1 MERKAV
7 LIVVEDD
14 LVLTGNG
21 PDKGGIA
28 VVHLAHRYPIDIHIG
43 NGQHLAWVMH
53 VRICLRSVTHKAAI
67 GTEDKA
73 AVGQLLHARA
83 RIIVIENV
91 ILTQGVGILTGRG
104 IIARHAI
111 GGSNPHGSINVL
123 DDCLNLIAYQPLLCC
138 LMDERASFIGG
149 MEESVTI
156 GTHPDATL
164 RILVKTMYRMVII
177 IIAQDDLVEAASSE
191 QVVRMNDIEPTART
205 NPQSVPMVFH
215 QGDYLIV

>member
-1 MERKAV
+1 MIEH
-7 LIVVEDD
+7 D
-14 LVLTGNG
+14 LVLTGNW

-28 VVHLAHRYPIDIHIG
+28 IVHLAHRYPIDIHIG
-43 NGQHLAWVMH
+43 NGQHLAWVTH
-53 VRICLRSVTHKAAI
+53 VGICLRTITHNAAI

-83 RIIVIENV
+83 RIIVIKKV
-91 ILTQGVGILTGRG
+91 ILTQRVGILTCLGVITRY
-104 IIARHAI
+104 AI
-111 GGSNPHGSINVL
+111 GGSNPHNSINVL

-149 MEESVTI
+149 MEESVTV

-164 RILVKTMYRMVII
+164 RILVKTMNRMVII

-191 QVVRMNDIEPTART
+191 QVVGMNDIEPTART

-215 QGDYLIV
+215 QGDYFIV